1 MRAARDAST
10 PTGLVRC
17 ACLGQRAGPQGVMVG
32 PLKVVSLGKVV
43 TSACNLTAQKI
54 VAKNLRVR
62 VVALK

>member
-1 MRAARDAST
+1 
-10 PTGLVRC
+10 
-17 ACLGQRAGPQGVMVG
+17 VMVG